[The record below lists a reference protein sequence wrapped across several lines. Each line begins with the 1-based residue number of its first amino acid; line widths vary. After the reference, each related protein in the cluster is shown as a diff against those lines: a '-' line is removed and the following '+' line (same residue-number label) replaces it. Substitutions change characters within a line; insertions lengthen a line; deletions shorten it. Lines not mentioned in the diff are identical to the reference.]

1 MDTLAKSR
9 LPARLTSLVISFA
22 LAAVATFSVCPAL
35 AASLANDAHRC
46 CKTSSSHAPA
56 SGQGDCRA
64 KCAGSTAAIIAP
76 LGSNAGL
83 SFAGQTP
90 LALTETYIPKL
101 LVETSVAPT
110 ARAAGPP
117 RPIYELNSALLI

>member
-1 MDTLAKSR
+1 MDTPAKIR
-9 LPARLTSLVISFA
+9 LSARLTGLVISFA
-22 LAAVATFSVCPAL
+22 LAAVATLSVCPLL

-46 CKTSSSHAPA
+46 CKTSSNHAPA
-56 SGQGDCRA
+56 SDEGPCRT

-76 LGSNAGL
+76 LGSNVGV

-90 LALTETYIPKL
+90 LALTEAYIPKP
-101 LVETSVAPT
+101 LVETSVAPA

-117 RPIYELNSALLI
+117 HPIYERNSALLI

>member
-1 MDTLAKSR
+1 VDTLAKIR
-9 LPARLTSLVISFA
+9 LPVRLTGLVVSFA
-22 LAAVATFSVCPAL
+22 LAAVATLSVCPAL
-35 AASLANDAHRC
+35 AAALANDAHRC

-56 SGQGDCRA
+56 SDESGCRT
-64 KCAGSTAAIIAP
+64 KCAASGSVIITP